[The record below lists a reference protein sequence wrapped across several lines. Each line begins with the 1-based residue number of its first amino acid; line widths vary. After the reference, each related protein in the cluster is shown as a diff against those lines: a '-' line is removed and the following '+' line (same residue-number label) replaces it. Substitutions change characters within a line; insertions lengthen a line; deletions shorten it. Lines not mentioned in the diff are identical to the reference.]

1 MPNIRRKYYL
11 CPHKQKCF
19 GLSLASS
26 WCERKVRAAQ
36 DIPLPK
42 IEAIGDSRVVAE
54 EKNRL
59 PREVR
64 VRRWCKRP
72 PGSG

>member
-42 IEAIGDSRVVAE
+42 IEAIGDSRCRQKKITTKDFIRNE
-54 EKNRL
+54 ETL
-59 PREVR
+59 
-64 VRRWCKRP
+64 WQ
-72 PGSG
+72 G